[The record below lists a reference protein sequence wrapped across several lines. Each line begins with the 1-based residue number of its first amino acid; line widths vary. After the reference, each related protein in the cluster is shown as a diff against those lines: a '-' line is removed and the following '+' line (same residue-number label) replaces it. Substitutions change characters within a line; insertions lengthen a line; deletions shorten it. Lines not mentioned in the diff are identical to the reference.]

1 MNMNRSTTA
10 PARAAS
16 GSLIGHL
23 RAVRGSFVQQWKLN
37 VRRSFATQWL
47 TMVPYLLVL
56 AWIARKSDNPAVLS
70 HVVVGSFLA
79 IIWYAC
85 VFRLGRTLSYES
97 YEGTMELQM
106 VTRTPLMLI
115 KVGQALAIAAV
126 NSVGGVMAFALAHA
140 VSQRLVVIANIP
152 LFIVSLVLA
161 LAALIAAGFILTP
174 FVVLMKGRTGTFSG
188 FVWFGAVFGGL
199 VFPVSAFPSG
209 LEVIARLLPTSWA
222 MEAVAQSMTGDST
235 TLEIAGNWAA
245 ALGLMGV
252 YLSVTYLMF
261 RKVEERVRITG
272 TLSST

>member
-47 TMVPYLLVL
+47 AMVPYLLML

-85 VFRLGRTLSYES
+85 VYRLGRTLSFEI

-115 KVGQALAIAAV
+115 MAGQALAIAAV
-126 NSVGGVMAFALAHA
+126 NSMGGVMAFAVAHT
-140 VSQRLVVIANIP
+140 VSQRLIVIANMP
-152 LFIVSLVLA
+152 LFIVSLLFA
-161 LAALIAAGFILTP
+161 LVALIAAGFILTP

-199 VFPVSAFPSG
+199 LFPVSAFPSG
-209 LEVIARLLPTSWA
+209 LEIVARCLPTSWA
-222 MEAVAQSMTGDST
+222 MEAVAQSMTGDGT
-235 TLEIAGNWAA
+235 TLEIAGNWAV
-245 ALGLMGV
+245 ALCLV
-252 YLSVTYLMF
+252 ALYLLATYLMF
-261 RKVEERVRITG
+261 RKVEERVRFTG
-272 TLSST
+272 TLGST